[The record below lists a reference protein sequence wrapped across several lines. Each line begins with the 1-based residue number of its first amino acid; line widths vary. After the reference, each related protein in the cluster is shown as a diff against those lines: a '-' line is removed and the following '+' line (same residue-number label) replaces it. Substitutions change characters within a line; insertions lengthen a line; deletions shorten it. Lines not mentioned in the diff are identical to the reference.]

1 MVTPMV
7 GTKAHQM
14 AIFTLGNGILASTIK
29 AGGGTHFHYTQVIFV
44 LQHLTTRKSESS
56 HRWPGGAGESWKSYR
71 KVRKSF
77 ADFFGIFN

>member
-44 LQHLTTRKSESS
+44 LQHLTTKEKVKAVT
-56 HRWPGGAGESWKSYR
+56 GGPAAPVKAG
-71 KVRKSF
+71 KVTEK
-77 ADFFGIFN
+77 